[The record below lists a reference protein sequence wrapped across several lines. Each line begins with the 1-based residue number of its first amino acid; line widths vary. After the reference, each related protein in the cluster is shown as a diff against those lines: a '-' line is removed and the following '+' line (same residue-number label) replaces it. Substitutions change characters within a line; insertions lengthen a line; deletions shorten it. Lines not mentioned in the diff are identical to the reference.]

1 MTEQTFKPTVNI
13 GVGMPQWLYLNQFG
27 KIVHDAFGD
36 WPYLVGSAVLGKTWR
51 DVDVRLI
58 LADEEY
64 EALVGKLERPEA
76 LNQRWCAFNMAFS
89 ELGKRITGLPID
101 FQIQQRTQAN
111 KENPNQPRCALILAS
126 LVIEAEKAGE

>member
-1 MTEQTFKPTVNI
+1 MTEQTFKPSVNI

-36 WPYLVGSAVLGKTWR
+36 WPYLVGSAVLGKAWR

-58 LADEEY
+58 LSDEEY
-64 EALVGKLERPEA
+64 ESTVGKLERPEA

-89 ELGKRITGLPID
+89 ELGRRITGLPID

-126 LVIEAEKAGE
+126 LVIEKASE